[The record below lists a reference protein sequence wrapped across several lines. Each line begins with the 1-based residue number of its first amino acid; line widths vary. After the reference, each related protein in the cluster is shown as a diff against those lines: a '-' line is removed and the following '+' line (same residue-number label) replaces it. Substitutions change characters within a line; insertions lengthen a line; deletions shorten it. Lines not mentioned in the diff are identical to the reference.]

1 MGNSAATL
9 RRATS
14 WRAMTFSMARMTFI
28 DRRRPRHYSYRHSM
42 RKHPFRP
49 GLLVLATA
57 LGALAIKSFLFDLA
71 VVEGRSMLPL
81 LSDGGLVLV
90 FRAAYGL
97 RLPSF
102 WGTKAVY
109 VFRWA
114 APRRGDIV
122 AASSPRDGGAV
133 VKRVAMEG
141 PGFYPSAIEGSPE
154 ALGIFV
160 PSDSYILLGDNPL
173 ESIDSR
179 EYGAVPVEAIRG
191 KVLLLGH
198 EAERDG

>member
-1 MGNSAATL
+1 
-9 RRATS
+9 
-14 WRAMTFSMARMTFI
+14 MTFI

-141 PGFYPSAIEGSPE
+141 PGFYSAAGDG
-154 ALGIFV
+154 ALGMDVFV
-160 PSDSYILLGDNPL
+160 PSEAYFLLGDNPL